1 MTDPTNAARQA
12 RYRQRKA
19 TEGLTEVRGIY
30 APPEDHK
37 EIREQAAKI
46 ARRRER
52 KEREKK

>member
-1 MTDPTNAARQA
+1 MSADPTNAARQA

-19 TEGLTEVRGIY
+19 TEGLREVRGIY

-46 ARRRER
+46 ARRR